1 VECNKPDENQK
12 PTRDLLAVLSEFLL
26 HEFYIIWF
34 HMAFK
39 AAVIIPSSLPAS
51 VVRGFEE
58 VPGAGSSDDHL
69 VILGEVI
76 DLLVASRLGF
86 AF

>member
-1 VECNKPDENQK
+1 
-12 PTRDLLAVLSEFLL
+12 
-26 HEFYIIWF
+26 
-34 HMAFK
+34 MAFK